1 VKEMKPGIDELIP
14 NLELAIEMARVHGK
28 PMIYIVGRHET
39 GGKGVADFEADPFLA
54 DLKAL
59 ASAEAWRARAERAEA
74 IIDEVHRMGAQV
86 EHCNA
91 ELISNHPACPACVET
106 GRQIVALTT
115 QYFAAARPSD
125 ASGKEPGGVGKTER
139 NTKE

>member
-1 VKEMKPGIDELIP
+1 MKEMKPGIDELIP

-74 IIDEVHRMGAQV
+74 IIA
-86 EHCNA
+86 A
-91 ELISNHPACPACVET
+91 ITLWACESVPDLNKA
-106 GRQIVALTT
+106 IVPGSIVSASSEIMLTT
-115 QYFAAARPSD
+115 TRSSIRVKPLSRPGWVVEFIFIMPSPT
-125 ASGKEPGGVGKTER
+125 SLIL
-139 NTKE
+139 